1 MMHQAVLA
9 AEQVTSAEQAIG
21 VGLVVGLVA
30 IGVAL
35 FVLFIAAL
43 ISVLSSQVLTG
54 GGKALWVLVVFA
66 FPFLGPLGWFIWGRK
81 QPSYRSG
88 GPVPGVR

>member
-1 MMHQAVLA
+1 MMYQALLM
-9 AEQVTSAEQAIG
+9 AEQATSAEQAIG
-21 VGLVVGLVA
+21 IGLIVGLVV

-43 ISVLSSQVLTG
+43 VSVLRSRVLTG
-54 GGKALWVLVVFA
+54 GGKVLWILVVFA

-88 GPVPGVR
+88 EPVLGAR